1 LTSSL
6 KANNQKVSTF
16 DLNIKAFNLTVFH
29 QGLKIKPGEIL
40 RKSENKRN
48 AKWKKVPDSE
58 IYSTIQNGQK
68 LFEEIMLKEASDQLG
83 YTYSN
88 SVSKDIISE
97 ESKQATLSD
106 VWKICNDWFLEVA
119 NYSKGQSIVGFHVI
133 THTGLLWSVLLAR
146 KIKKNQPGI
155 LTVLGGPAFASWE
168 EVLSANPEID
178 LTVRGEGEAT
188 ICDITNSYNGSLE
201 SIKKIDGISYRNEN
215 GKIIS
220 NADRPLIKSLDEL
233 PFPIYDDLPLEEYPQ
248 NKFRMPIM
256 PIVGS
261 RGCIGDCV
269 FCVEKRLWGNTY
281 RMRSPENIVS
291 EFKNIKEKYRV
302 STIRFNDSLINCN
315 IKSLEKLCDL
325 LIEENIGMQWMGMA
339 RVRSEMTDKLLR
351 KMRQAGC
358 MGLWFGIESG
368 SQRILRKM
376 KKGYDIETAK
386 NVIRDAAKN
395 GIRVLTFMIVDFP
408 GETQRDFE
416 QSVAFLEQNQ
426 EFIDQVSISRFG
438 VLPESEISNNPQE
451 YGIELSKEKTGNNYS
466 YFYSPSSNSYRYEN
480 LRSIWNRLSMG
491 KKASSK
497 RNYPLK
503 IIVPYY

>member
-1 LTSSL
+1 MSVFLCIPPVSSLVPYPAIPYLTSSL

-16 DLNIKAFNLTVFH
+16 DLNIKAFNLTLFH
-29 QGLKIKPGEIL
+29 QELEIKPAEIL
-40 RKSENKRN
+40 RKSDNKGK
-48 AKWKKVPDSE
+48 AKWTKVPDSE
-58 IYSTIQNGQK
+58 IYSTIQDSQK

-106 VWKICNDWFLEVA
+106 IWKICNDWLLEIA
-119 NYSKGQSIVGFHVI
+119 NDPTEQNIVGFHVI

-146 KIKKNQPGI
+146 KLKKIQPRI

-178 LTVRGEGEAT
+178 LIVRGEGEVT
-188 ICDITNSYNGSLE
+188 ISDIANSYNGSLE
-201 SIKKIDGISYRNEN
+201 SIMGIDGISFRKAN

-220 NADRPLIKSLDEL
+220 NVDRQLIKSLDDL
-233 PFPIYDDLPLEEYPQ
+233 PFPLYDNLPLEEYPQ
-248 NKFRMPIM
+248 NKFGMPIM

-291 EFKNIKEKYRV
+291 EFKNIKEKYGV

-325 LIEENIGMQWMGMA
+325 LIEENIGVQWMGMA

-386 NVIRDAAKN
+386 NVVRDAAKN

-438 VLPESEISNNPQE
+438 VLPDPEIARNPQE

-466 YFYSPSSNSYRYEN
+466 YFLFAFAR
-480 LRSIWNRLSMG
+480 
-491 KKASSK
+491 
-497 RNYPLK
+497 
-503 IIVPYY
+503 